1 MAGPAGGGGELRRRL
16 LVLLALLLVSV
27 GAALWY
33 VRSLPADLPPPPTPA
48 ELEAL
53 RARRD
58 ALTQRLSAAL
68 VASGEKS
75 IKDAPLG
82 GIMIGIPTSFTR
94 SIVQQVVTGLFDG
107 MTLTLKNLKVHKEG
121 SVKVKM
127 LFGKKQVGAFVL
139 DVDIK
144 QVRGIL
150 KPGPP
155 ELRFSKNRIGV
166 GLPVRLAHG
175 EGQADLRFQ
184 WDSKGLAA
192 NTVCGDV
199 DTTKSVTGGVVPAD
213 YRLEGAFVI
222 GARGESVTLRPE
234 FPDLAVRIFVAPS
247 EQAWG
252 VVDEVVKEQ
261 RKGCEVALNKVDVK
275 AQISKILNRGFN
287 VKIPQK
293 ILKPVR
299 LPAGVTQSLEVQGV
313 KLPVTVRFTGVL
325 VASDRIWYGADLLL
339 GKQAQA
345 KAR

>member
-1 MAGPAGGGGELRRRL
+1 VKRRL
-16 LVLLALLLVSV
+16 LLLLGVLV
-27 GAALWY
+27 AAGAAAALY
-33 VRSLPADLPPPPTPA
+33 VRSLPPDLPPPPTA
-48 ELEAL
+48 AQLDAL
-53 RARRD
+53 QARRD
-58 ALTQRLSAAL
+58 ALSQRLSAAV
-68 VASGEKS
+68 VAHGEKS
-75 IKDAPLG
+75 LKDAPRG
-82 GIMIGIPTSFTR
+82 GIMIGVPTSLTR

-107 MTLTLKNLKVHKEG
+107 MTLTLRNLKVHKEG
-121 SVKVKM
+121 EVKVKM
-127 LFGKKQVGAFVL
+127 IFGKKRVGAFVL

-155 ELRFSKNRIGV
+155 DLTFSTNRIGV

-199 DTTKSVTGGVVPAD
+199 DTTKAVTGGVVPAD
-213 YRLEGAFVI
+213 YRLEGAFVFS
-222 GARGESVTLRPE
+222 ARGESVTLRPE

-247 EQAWG
+247 EQAWN

-261 RKGCEVALNKVDVK
+261 RGGCEMALNKVDVK

-313 KLPVTVRFTGVL
+313 ALPLTVKFTGVL
-325 VASDRIWYGADLLL
+325 VASDRIWYGADLVL
-339 GKQAQA
+339 GKPAQA
-345 KAR
+345 KGGRAQQQ